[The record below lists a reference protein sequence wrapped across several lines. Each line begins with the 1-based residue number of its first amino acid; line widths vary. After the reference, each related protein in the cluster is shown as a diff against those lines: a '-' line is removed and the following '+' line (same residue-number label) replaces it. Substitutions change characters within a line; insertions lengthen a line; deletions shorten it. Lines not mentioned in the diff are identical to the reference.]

1 MSTTASA
8 TPRQATRT
16 TTSSWRSRL
25 VVFAVLTT
33 AISVYLGGIVW
44 FGQGLAEDMRAG
56 VREVRPGVLIVE
68 QER

>member
-1 MSTTASA
+1 MSTTTPA
-8 TPRQATRT
+8 TPRLATRST
-16 TTSSWRSRL
+16 NTSWRSRI